1 MLNVQNIMKY
11 FLMLSI
17 VTISTFYIP
26 NCSIMNEHAIYIGL
40 LAATTFV
47 LFMGYMFFLSFSPV
61 YLTEIAGSSFGMG
74 IIVLFSGIIHAIVA
88 PYKF

>member
-1 MLNVQNIMKY
+1 MLNTQNVLKY

-17 VTISTFYIP
+17 VSISTFYIP

-47 LFMGYMFFLSFSPV
+47 LLDRYIPH
-61 YLTEIAGSSFGMG
+61 I
-74 IIVLFSGIIHAIVA
+74 IIVNKKHNE
-88 PYKF
+88 

>member
-1 MLNVQNIMKY
+1 MLNNQNVLKY

-17 VTISTFYIP
+17 VSISTFYIP

-47 LFMGYMFFLSFSPV
+47 LLDRYMPH
-61 YLTEIAGSSFGMG
+61 I
-74 IIVLFSGIIHAIVA
+74 IIVNKKHNE
-88 PYKF
+88 